1 MLFKNQD
8 YDFFN
13 EHGKLINLTFTMATK
28 SYYEE
33 NKLFYLKKWHYCSS
47 ETDSSRYI
55 MWYKI
60 RSAVQHD
67 SFLENTNIRIA
78 QYHILYKEQF
88 YWNT

>member
-1 MLFKNQD
+1 MLFKNQG

-13 EHGKLINLTFTMATK
+13 KHGKLINVTFTMATK

-33 NKLFYLKKWHYCSS
+33 NKLFHLKKPHYCSS

-55 MWYKI
+55 MWYNI

-67 SFLENTNIRIA
+67 SFLESTNITVA
-78 QYHILYKEQF
+78 QYHKLYKEQF
-88 YWNT
+88 YWNA